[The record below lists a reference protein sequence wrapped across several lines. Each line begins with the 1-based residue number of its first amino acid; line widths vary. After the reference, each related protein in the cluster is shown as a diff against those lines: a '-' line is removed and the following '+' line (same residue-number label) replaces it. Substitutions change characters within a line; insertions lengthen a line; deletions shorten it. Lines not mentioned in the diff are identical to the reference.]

1 VGKRKGR
8 TVLVGFAAE
17 TSDLEKNAAEKL
29 VSKNLDLIVA
39 NDVSQGN
46 EVFGSDTNEVT
57 LISRTGD
64 KIRWPRMSKREV
76 ANGILNYVKEH
87 FLEGRS

>member
-1 VGKRKGR
+1 KRKGR
-8 TVLVGFAAE
+8 TILVGFAAE
-17 TSDLEKNAAEKL
+17 TSDLEKNATEKL
-29 VSKNLDLIVA
+29 VNKNLDLIVA

-46 EVFGSDTNEVT
+46 DVFGSDTNEVT

-64 KIRWPRMSKREV
+64 RLRWPRMSKREV
-76 ANGILNYVKEH
+76 AEGILNYVRDH